1 VSERLSRCSKVRA
14 MPTSLQDWLSEL
26 ATSSVA
32 VSPGNGFPEPG
43 QASAWLVFVNGTTLQ
58 AEYWRLIED
67 GAASFSSFDHQQ
79 TYGLPAAIDA
89 IEELRKRLSGREVV
103 EALHDQETGDLVF
116 KFTGNTKLQILNVTG
131 YEIWEMRFPNGAVTY
146 SNRAK

>member
-1 VSERLSRCSKVRA
+1 
-14 MPTSLQDWLSEL
+14 MPASLQDWLSKL

-43 QASAWLVFVNGTTLQ
+43 QASVWLVFVNGTTLQ

-67 GAASFSSFDHQQ
+67 GAASLSSFDHQQ
-79 TYGLPAAIDA
+79 IYGLPAAIDA
-89 IEELRKRLSGREVV
+89 IDELRNRLSDREVV
-103 EALHDQETGDLVF
+103 EALHDQETGELVF
-116 KFTGNTKLQILNVTG
+116 KFTGDTKLQILNVTG
-131 YEIWEMRFPNGAVTY
+131 YEIWEMRFPNGAVEY